1 MKRWMMLFVFLLI
14 LIGPNINWAFINYV
28 EENVEATNL
37 NENRNLAS
45 LEPLSIENFRKYP
58 QMVEAYVNDHAPFR
72 NDIIDVY
79 TYINLK
85 VFNSITT
92 TTNVV
97 RQTQV
102 PDIKQDTKK
111 ETKNA
116 KNEQQE
122 ETKSLVAMM
131 ESAFSIVSDT
141 MNEAIT
147 KPMTTMTEQLEEK
160 VKNSASSDNSTIRNN
175 SEDKDDP
182 SLTTE
187 AMVAHETTEEE
198 IREKSSA
205 KRMEEARAK
214 IAEEASTQADQN
226 AIAKKAAQQQAIVEA
241 REALETQVLEN
252 PKEKIIKETESGND
266 ELKINLV
273 IQGKEDWFFYAGED
287 SIIDSLGVEPFTE
300 EQHAN
305 ILEKLIKVRNKF
317 TKENRNFVLFIPPNK
332 ERVYS
337 EYLPDQ
343 YKNITGTSR
352 VEELVKYIRKNSD
365 INVVYPRKELMDTKP
380 ICDVYYKSDTHWNM
394 VGGYVGAQAL
404 IGALMGSLEP
414 LTFQKIEGKPF
425 VVGGDLQ
432 QMARIPDGW
441 INDMYYNII
450 GLTDV
455 PVDATYVVNDEE
467 KNGLGLII
475 ANANVPRDNRKIVMI
490 RDSYVMNMI
499 PEILSY
505 FQQSTLIHWQKVKS
519 TEKEHFE
526 NSDIF
531 VIEYVER
538 YLRDLEALLDN
549 ILEK

>member
-45 LEPLSIENFRKYP
+45 LEPLSMENFRKYP

-131 ESAFSIVSDT
+131 ESALSIVSDT

-147 KPMTTMTEQLEEK
+147 KPMTTMTEQLEEI
-160 VKNSASSDNSTIRNN
+160 VKNSASSDDSTTSND
-175 SEDKDDP
+175 SEDKDDI

-241 REALETQVLEN
+241 REALETQILEN

-337 EYLPDQ
+337 EYVPDQ

-441 INDMYYNII
+441 INDTYYNIL

-475 ANANVPRDNRKIVMI
+475 ANANAPRDNRKIVMI

>member
-45 LEPLSIENFRKYP
+45 LEPLNMENFRKYP

-131 ESAFSIVSDT
+131 ESALSIVSDT

-147 KPMTTMTEQLEEK
+147 KPMTTMTEQLEEI
-160 VKNSASSDNSTIRNN
+160 VKNSASSDDSTTSND
-175 SEDKDDP
+175 SEDKDDI

-241 REALETQVLEN
+241 REALETQILEN

-337 EYLPDQ
+337 EYVPDQ

-441 INDMYYNII
+441 INDTYYNIL

-475 ANANVPRDNRKIVMI
+475 ANANAPRDNRKIVMI

>member
-37 NENRNLAS
+37 NENRSLAS
-45 LEPLSIENFRKYP
+45 LEPLSMENFRKYP

-131 ESAFSIVSDT
+131 ESALSIVSDT

-147 KPMTTMTEQLEEK
+147 KPMTTMTEQLEEI
-160 VKNSASSDNSTIRNN
+160 VKNSASSDDSTTSND
-175 SEDKDDP
+175 SEDRDDI

-241 REALETQVLEN
+241 REALETQILEN

-337 EYLPDQ
+337 EYVPDQ

-404 IGALMGSLEP
+404 IDALMGSLEP
-414 LTFQKIEGKPF
+414 LTFQKSEGKPF

-441 INDMYYNII
+441 INDTYYNIL

-475 ANANVPRDNRKIVMI
+475 ANANAPRDNRKIVMI

-526 NSDIF
+526 NGDIF